1 MGKAWKIDALR
12 GADFATPLCF
22 FARGICLI
30 GCNLIGCGQA
40 MPCDWGI
47 YSPNYGCRVF
57 PMDLIDL
64 LATFAIGFISL
75 IYAKRLNYR
84 GNGRVF
90 ALAMIGLGMVRSLL
104 QFSSTDIYFGIRGL
118 NDETIISIISII
130 MGTMIFQHN
139 EKVKLNGGFENANQ

>member
-1 MGKAWKIDALR
+1 MLGKVWKINALR
-12 GADFATPLCF
+12 GADFSTPLCF

-64 LATFAIGFISL
+64 LATFAIGVISL
-75 IYAKRLNYR
+75 IYAKRLNYK

-90 ALAMIGLGMVRSLL
+90 ALAMIGLGMVRTLI
-104 QFSSTDIYFGIRGL
+104 QFGSTDRYFGIRGL
-118 NDETIISIISII
+118 NDETIISLIAII
-130 MGTMIFQHN
+130 MGTMIFQYN
-139 EKVKLNGGFENANQ
+139 EKKQN